1 MVRICNDGTSE
12 LQRHRVMPAG
22 TPEPRPA
29 DDLDVVAYIRLNLR
43 RNGAMSIEGNIG
55 DKQFALSLLD
65 NARDAI
71 MRQIPDADALVV
83 PSADVEVPEFGKRR

>member
-1 MVRICNDGTSE
+1 MVRICNDSTSE
-12 LQRHRVMPAG
+12 FQQYRVIPAG
-22 TPEPRPA
+22 APEPQPA

-55 DKQFALSLLD
+55 DKKFALSLLD

-71 MRQIPDADALVV
+71 MRQIPDGNALVI
-83 PSADVEVPEFGKRR
+83 PSADVEVPEFGKSR